1 MNKIP
6 KILSIAGS
14 DSGGGAGIQADIKA
28 ISYHRGYAMTVLTAV
43 TAQNTLG
50 VQEIFPL
57 PKEIIKKQL
66 ESVMDDL
73 APDVIKTGML
83 ADHETIELISEFL
96 ENKKI
101 VVDPVMVATSGDR
114 LIESSAVEA
123 IMNFLIPNAY
133 LVTPNIYEAE
143 ILSNINIIDLET
155 QIDAGKKILEHGAE
169 NVLIKGGHSKSEI
182 IHDCLIQKDLKETV
196 FKSKRLDSKN
206 THGTGCSLA
215 SSIATLLGRSFD
227 IEAAT
232 SSSIEYVQKGIK
244 KAPNFGQGN
253 GPILH
258 FDDKVL

>member
-28 ISYHRGYAMTVLTAV
+28 ISFHRGYAMTVLTAV

-143 ILSNINIIDLET
+143 ILSNIKIIDLET

-215 SSIATLLGRSFD
+215 SSIATLLGRGFD

-232 SSSIEYVQKGIK
+232 SSSIEYVQNGIK

-258 FDDKVL
+258 FDD

>member
-143 ILSNINIIDLET
+143 ILSNIKIIDLET

-196 FKSKRLDSKN
+196 FKSNRLDSKN

-232 SSSIEYVQKGIK
+232 SRSIEYVQKGIN

-258 FDDKVL
+258 FDD

>member
-28 ISYHRGYAMTVLTAV
+28 ISFHKGYAMTVLTAV

-83 ADHETIELISEFL
+83 ADHETIELISEFI

-143 ILSNINIIDLET
+143 ILSNIKIIDLET
-155 QIDAGKKILEHGAE
+155 QIEAGKKILEHGAE

-196 FKSKRLDSKN
+196 FKSKKLDSKN

-232 SSSIEYVQKGIK
+232 SSSIEYVQNGIK

-258 FDDKVL
+258 FDD

>member
-28 ISYHRGYAMTVLTAV
+28 ISFHKGYAMTVLTAV

-123 IMNFLIPNAY
+123 ILNFLIPNAY

-143 ILSNINIIDLET
+143 ILSNIKIIDLET
-155 QIDAGKKILEHGAE
+155 QIDAGKKILKRGAE

-215 SSIATLLGRSFD
+215 SSIATLLGRGFD
-227 IEAAT
+227 IETAT
-232 SSSIEYVQKGIK
+232 SSSIEYVQNGIK

-253 GPILH
+253 RPILH
-258 FDDKVL
+258 FDD

>member
-28 ISYHRGYAMTVLTAV
+28 ISFHKGYAMTVLTAV

-66 ESVMDDL
+66 ESVLDDL
-73 APDVIKTGML
+73 TPDVIKTGML
-83 ADHETIELISEFL
+83 ADHETIELISEFI

-143 ILSNINIIDLET
+143 ILSNIKIIDLET

-169 NVLIKGGHSKSEI
+169 NVLIKGGHGKSEI

-215 SSIATLLGRSFD
+215 SSIATLLGRGFD

-232 SSSIEYVQKGIK
+232 SSSIEYVQNGIK

-258 FDDKVL
+258 FDD

>member
-123 IMNFLIPNAY
+123 ILNFLIPNAY

-143 ILSNINIIDLET
+143 ILSNIKIIDLET
-155 QIDAGKKILEHGAE
+155 QIDAGKKM
-169 NVLIKGGHSKSEI
+169 SK
-182 IHDCLIQKDLKETV
+182 D
-196 FKSKRLDSKN
+196 
-206 THGTGCSLA
+206 
-215 SSIATLLGRSFD
+215 
-227 IEAAT
+227 
-232 SSSIEYVQKGIK
+232 
-244 KAPNFGQGN
+244 
-253 GPILH
+253 
-258 FDDKVL
+258 

>member
-28 ISYHRGYAMTVLTAV
+28 ISFHKGYAMTVLTAV

-66 ESVMDDL
+66 ESVLDDL
-73 APDVIKTGML
+73 TPDVIKTGML
-83 ADHETIELISEFL
+83 ADHETIELISEFI

-143 ILSNINIIDLET
+143 ILSNIKIIDLET
-155 QIDAGKKILEHGAE
+155 QIEAGKKILEHGAE

-196 FKSKRLDSKN
+196 FKSKRLESKN

-215 SSIATLLGRSFD
+215 SSIATLLGRGFD

-232 SSSIEYVQKGIK
+232 SSSIEYVQNGIK

-258 FDDKVL
+258 FDD

>member
-28 ISYHRGYAMTVLTAV
+28 ISFHKGYAMTVLTAV

-83 ADHETIELISEFL
+83 ADHETIELISEFI

-123 IMNFLIPNAY
+123 ILNFLIPNAY

-143 ILSNINIIDLET
+143 ILSNIKIIDLET
-155 QIDAGKKILEHGAE
+155 QIDAGKKILERGAE

-215 SSIATLLGRSFD
+215 SSIATLLGRGFD

-232 SSSIEYVQKGIK
+232 SSSIEYVQNGIK

-258 FDDKVL
+258 FDD

>member
-28 ISYHRGYAMTVLTAV
+28 ISFHRGYAMTVLTAV

-73 APDVIKTGML
+73 TPDVIKTGML
-83 ADHETIELISEFL
+83 ADHETIELISEFI

-143 ILSNINIIDLET
+143 ILSNIKIIDLET
-155 QIDAGKKILEHGAE
+155 QIEAGKKILEHGAE

-196 FKSKRLDSKN
+196 FKSKKLDSKN

-215 SSIATLLGRSFD
+215 SSIATLLGRGFD

-258 FDDKVL
+258 FDD

>member
-28 ISYHRGYAMTVLTAV
+28 ISFHKGYAMTVLTAV

-57 PKEIIKKQL
+57 PREIIKKQL
-66 ESVMDDL
+66 ESVMNDL
-73 APDVIKTGML
+73 TPDVIKTGML
-83 ADHETIELISEFL
+83 ADHETIELISEFI

-101 VVDPVMVATSGDR
+101 VVDPVMVATSGDS

-143 ILSNINIIDLET
+143 ILSNIKITDLKT
-155 QIDAGKKILEHGAE
+155 QIEAGKKILEHGAD

-215 SSIATLLGRSFD
+215 SSIATFLGRGFD

-232 SSSIEYVQKGIK
+232 SSSIEYVQNGIK

-258 FDDKVL
+258 FDD

>member
-28 ISYHRGYAMTVLTAV
+28 ISFHKGYAMTVLTAV

-57 PKEIIKKQL
+57 PREIIKKQL

-73 APDVIKTGML
+73 TPDVIKTGML
-83 ADHETIELISEFL
+83 ADHETIELISEFI

-101 VVDPVMVATSGDR
+101 VVDPVMVATSGDS

-143 ILSNINIIDLET
+143 ILSNIKITDLKT
-155 QIDAGKKILEHGAE
+155 QIEAGKKILEHGAE

-215 SSIATLLGRSFD
+215 SSIATFLGRGFD

-232 SSSIEYVQKGIK
+232 SSSIEYVQNGIK

-258 FDDKVL
+258 FDD

>member
-28 ISYHRGYAMTVLTAV
+28 ISFHKGYAMTVLTAV

-73 APDVIKTGML
+73 VPDVIKTGML
-83 ADHETIELISEFL
+83 ADNETIELISEFL
-96 ENKKI
+96 ENKTI

-143 ILSNINIIDLET
+143 ILSNIKIIDLET
-155 QIDAGKKILEHGAE
+155 QIEAGKKILEHGAE

-215 SSIATLLGRSFD
+215 SSIATLLGRGFD

-232 SSSIEYVQKGIK
+232 SSSIEYVQNGIK

-258 FDDKVL
+258 FDD

>member
-1 MNKIP
+1 
-6 KILSIAGS
+6 
-14 DSGGGAGIQADIKA
+14 
-28 ISYHRGYAMTVLTAV
+28 
-43 TAQNTLG
+43 
-50 VQEIFPL
+50 
-57 PKEIIKKQL
+57 
-66 ESVMDDL
+66 MDDL
-73 APDVIKTGML
+73 TPDVIKTGML
-83 ADHETIELISEFL
+83 ADHETIELISEFI

-143 ILSNINIIDLET
+143 ILSNIKIIDLET
-155 QIDAGKKILEHGAE
+155 QIEAGKKILEHGAE

-215 SSIATLLGRSFD
+215 SSIATLLGRGFD

-232 SSSIEYVQKGIK
+232 SSSIEYVQNGIK

-258 FDDKVL
+258 FDD

>member
-28 ISYHRGYAMTVLTAV
+28 ISFHRGYAMTVLTAV

-73 APDVIKTGML
+73 TPDVIKTGML
-83 ADHETIELISEFL
+83 ADHETIELISEFI

-143 ILSNINIIDLET
+143 ILSNIKIIDLET
-155 QIDAGKKILEHGAE
+155 QIEAGKKILEHGAE

-215 SSIATLLGRSFD
+215 SSIATLLGRGFD

-232 SSSIEYVQKGIK
+232 SSSIEYVQNGIK

-258 FDDKVL
+258 FDD

>member
-28 ISYHRGYAMTVLTAV
+28 ISFHKGYAMTVLTAV

-57 PKEIIKKQL
+57 PREIIKKQL

-73 APDVIKTGML
+73 TPDVIKTGML
-83 ADHETIELISEFL
+83 ADHETIELISEFI

-143 ILSNINIIDLET
+143 ILSNIKIIDLET

-215 SSIATLLGRSFD
+215 SSIATLLGRGFD

-232 SSSIEYVQKGIK
+232 SSSIEYVQNGIK

-258 FDDKVL
+258 FDD

>member
-28 ISYHRGYAMTVLTAV
+28 ISFHKGYAMTVLTAV

-83 ADHETIELISEFL
+83 ADHETIELISEFI

-143 ILSNINIIDLET
+143 ILSNIKIIDLET

-258 FDDKVL
+258 FDD

>member
-28 ISYHRGYAMTVLTAV
+28 ISFHRGYAMTVLTAV

-73 APDVIKTGML
+73 SPDVIKTGML
-83 ADHETIELISEFL
+83 ADHETIELISEL
-96 ENKKI
+96 IKNKKI

-114 LIESSAVEA
+114 LIESPAVDA
-123 IMNFLIPNAY
+123 IINFLIPNAY

-143 ILSNINIIDLET
+143 ILSNIKIVDLET

-182 IHDCLIQKDLKETV
+182 IHDCLFKKDSKEIV

-215 SSIATLLGRSFD
+215 SSIATLLGRGFD

-232 SSSIEYVQKGIK
+232 SSSIEYVQRGIK

-258 FDDKVL
+258 FDD

>member
-28 ISYHRGYAMTVLTAV
+28 ISFHRGYAMTVLTAV

-73 APDVIKTGML
+73 TPDVIKTGML
-83 ADHETIELISEFL
+83 ADHETIELISEFI

-143 ILSNINIIDLET
+143 ILSNIKIIDLET

-169 NVLIKGGHSKSEI
+169 NVLIKGGHSQSEI

-215 SSIATLLGRSFD
+215 SSIATLLGRGFD

-258 FDDKVL
+258 FDD

>member
-28 ISYHRGYAMTVLTAV
+28 ISFHKGYAMTVLTAV

-73 APDVIKTGML
+73 TPDVIKTGML
-83 ADHETIELISEFL
+83 ADHETIELTSEFI

-143 ILSNINIIDLET
+143 ILSNIKIIDLKA
-155 QIDAGKKILEHGAE
+155 QIEAGKKILEHGAE

-215 SSIATLLGRSFD
+215 SSIATLLGRGFD

-232 SSSIEYVQKGIK
+232 SSSIEYVQNGIK
-244 KAPNFGQGN
+244 RAPNFGQGN

-258 FDDKVL
+258 FDD

>member
-28 ISYHRGYAMTVLTAV
+28 ISFHKGYAMTVLTAV

-83 ADHETIELISEFL
+83 ADHETIELISEFI

-143 ILSNINIIDLET
+143 ILSNIKIIDLET

-169 NVLIKGGHSKSEI
+169 NVLIKGGHSNSET

-215 SSIATLLGRSFD
+215 SSIATLLGRGLD

-232 SSSIEYVQKGIK
+232 SSSIEYVQNGIK

-258 FDDKVL
+258 FDD

>member
-28 ISYHRGYAMTVLTAV
+28 ISFHKGYAMTVLTAV

-83 ADHETIELISEFL
+83 ADHETIELISEFI

-143 ILSNINIIDLET
+143 ILSNIKIIDLET

-215 SSIATLLGRSFD
+215 SSIATLLGRGFD

-232 SSSIEYVQKGIK
+232 SSSIEYVQNGIK

-258 FDDKVL
+258 FDD

>member
-28 ISYHRGYAMTVLTAV
+28 ISFHKGYAMTVLTAV

-73 APDVIKTGML
+73 TPDVIKTGML

-143 ILSNINIIDLET
+143 ILSNIKIIDLET
-155 QIDAGKKILEHGAE
+155 QIDAGKKILECGAE

-215 SSIATLLGRSFD
+215 SSIATLLGRGFD

-232 SSSIEYVQKGIK
+232 SSSIEYVQNGIK

-258 FDDKVL
+258 FDD

>member
-28 ISYHRGYAMTVLTAV
+28 ISFHRGYAMTVLTAV

-66 ESVMDDL
+66 ESVLDDL
-73 APDVIKTGML
+73 TPDVIKTGML
-83 ADHETIELISEFL
+83 ADHETIELISEFI

-143 ILSNINIIDLET
+143 ILSNIKIIDLET
-155 QIDAGKKILEHGAE
+155 QIDAGKKILDHGAE

-182 IHDCLIQKDLKETV
+182 IHDCLIQKELKETV

-215 SSIATLLGRSFD
+215 SSIATLLGRGFD

-258 FDDKVL
+258 FDD

>member
-73 APDVIKTGML
+73 VPDVIKTGML

-143 ILSNINIIDLET
+143 ILSNIKIIDLET
-155 QIDAGKKILEHGAE
+155 QIDAGKKILERGAE

-196 FKSKRLDSKN
+196 FKSKRLNSKN

-215 SSIATLLGRSFD
+215 SSIATLLGRGFD

-232 SSSIEYVQKGIK
+232 SSSIEYVQNGIK

-258 FDDKVL
+258 FDD

>member
-1 MNKIP
+1 
-6 KILSIAGS
+6 
-14 DSGGGAGIQADIKA
+14 
-28 ISYHRGYAMTVLTAV
+28 
-43 TAQNTLG
+43 
-50 VQEIFPL
+50 
-57 PKEIIKKQL
+57 
-66 ESVMDDL
+66 
-73 APDVIKTGML
+73 
-83 ADHETIELISEFL
+83 
-96 ENKKI
+96 
-101 VVDPVMVATSGDR
+101 MVATSGDR

-143 ILSNINIIDLET
+143 ILSNIKIIDLKT

-169 NVLIKGGHSKSEI
+169 NVLIKGSHSKSEF
-182 IHDCLIQKDLKETV
+182 IHDCLIKKDLKEIV

-215 SSIATLLGRSFD
+215 SSIATLLGRGFD
-227 IEAAT
+227 IEVAT

-258 FDDKVL
+258 FDD

>member
-73 APDVIKTGML
+73 TPDVIKTGML
-83 ADHETIELISEFL
+83 ADRETIELISEFI

-114 LIESSAVEA
+114 LIESSAVQA

-143 ILSNINIIDLET
+143 ILSNIKIIDLET
-155 QIDAGKKILEHGAE
+155 QIEAGKKILEHGAE
-169 NVLIKGGHSKSEI
+169 NVLIKGGHGKSEI

-215 SSIATLLGRSFD
+215 SSIATLLGRGFD

-232 SSSIEYVQKGIK
+232 SSSIEYVQNGIK

-258 FDDKVL
+258 FDD

>member
-28 ISYHRGYAMTVLTAV
+28 ISYQRGYAMTVLTAV

-73 APDVIKTGML
+73 VPDVIKTGML
-83 ADHETIELISEFL
+83 ADNETIELISEFL

-143 ILSNINIIDLET
+143 ILSNIKIIDLET

-196 FKSKRLDSKN
+196 FKSKKLDSKN

-215 SSIATLLGRSFD
+215 SSIATLLGRGFD
-227 IEAAT
+227 IEVAT

-258 FDDKVL
+258 FDD

>member
-28 ISYHRGYAMTVLTAV
+28 ISFHKGYAMTVLTAV

-83 ADHETIELISEFL
+83 ADHETIELISEFI

-143 ILSNINIIDLET
+143 ILSNIKIIDLKT
-155 QIDAGKKILEHGAE
+155 QIEAGKKILDHGAE

-215 SSIATLLGRSFD
+215 SSIATLLGRGFD

-232 SSSIEYVQKGIK
+232 SSSIEYVQNGIK

-258 FDDKVL
+258 FDD

>member
-28 ISYHRGYAMTVLTAV
+28 ISFHKGYAMTVLTAV

-57 PKEIIKKQL
+57 PREIIKKQL

-73 APDVIKTGML
+73 TPDVIKTGML
-83 ADHETIELISEFL
+83 ADHETIELISEFI

-114 LIESSAVEA
+114 LIDSSAVEA
-123 IMNFLIPNAY
+123 IMNFLIPNTY

-143 ILSNINIIDLET
+143 ILSNIKIIDLET

-169 NVLIKGGHSKSEI
+169 SVLIKGGHGKSEI

-196 FKSKRLDSKN
+196 FKSKRLESKN

-215 SSIATLLGRSFD
+215 SSIATLLGRGFD
-227 IEAAT
+227 IESAT

-258 FDDKVL
+258 FDD

>member
-28 ISYHRGYAMTVLTAV
+28 ISFHKGYAMTVLTAV

-73 APDVIKTGML
+73 TPDVIKTGML
-83 ADHETIELISEFL
+83 ADHETIELISEFI

-143 ILSNINIIDLET
+143 ILSNIKIIDLKT
-155 QIDAGKKILEHGAE
+155 QIDAGKKILERGAE

-215 SSIATLLGRSFD
+215 SSIATLLGRGFD

-232 SSSIEYVQKGIK
+232 SSSIEYVQNGIK

-258 FDDKVL
+258 FDD

>member
-28 ISYHRGYAMTVLTAV
+28 ISFHKGYAMTVLTAV

-83 ADHETIELISEFL
+83 ADHETIELISEFI

-143 ILSNINIIDLET
+143 ILSNIKIIDLKT
-155 QIDAGKKILEHGAE
+155 QIEAGKKILEQGAE
-169 NVLIKGGHSKSEI
+169 NVLIKGGHSNSEI

-215 SSIATLLGRSFD
+215 SSIATLLGRGFD

-232 SSSIEYVQKGIK
+232 SSSIEYVQNGIK

-258 FDDKVL
+258 FDD

>member
-28 ISYHRGYAMTVLTAV
+28 ISFHRGYAMTVLTAV

-143 ILSNINIIDLET
+143 ILSNIKIIDLET
-155 QIDAGKKILEHGAE
+155 QIDAGKKILERGAE

-215 SSIATLLGRSFD
+215 SSIATLLGRGFD

-232 SSSIEYVQKGIK
+232 SSSIEYVQNGIK

-258 FDDKVL
+258 FDD